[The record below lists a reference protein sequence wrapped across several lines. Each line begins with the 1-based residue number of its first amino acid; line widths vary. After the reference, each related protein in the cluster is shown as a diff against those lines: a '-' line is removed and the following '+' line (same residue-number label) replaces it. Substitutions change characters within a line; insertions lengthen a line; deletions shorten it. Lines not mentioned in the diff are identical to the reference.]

1 MADGLKGG
9 SSAHAVAPMLAA
21 GLVAAM
27 VAGLPLEW
35 AVLGVTAAPAFVIVV
50 IDCGQL
56 KQPELFPVR

>member
-1 MADGLKGG
+1 
-9 SSAHAVAPMLAA
+9 MLAA
-21 GLVAAM
+21 GQVAAV

-35 AVLGVTAAPAFVIVV
+35 AVLGVTAAPAFVIAV